1 MFLDYYLR
9 IKIKRSHMD
18 ILEIMR
24 KQDPLYPTFEQ
35 IYTASFPLFEQRTEE
50 QQEQAFQSPNY
61 HLVVYLKDNLF
72 IGFISYWDFST
83 YVYIEHFA
91 IHENFRGQGYG
102 GLLLEDFNKRLNK
115 IILLEIDPITDEISS
130 KRLKFYKNA
139 ASSKTVTTISIPLTE
154 TTIEGM
160 R

>member
-18 ILEIMR
+18 ILEITR

-61 HLVVYLKDNLF
+61 HLVAYLKDNLF
-72 IGFISYWDFST
+72 IGFISYWILAPM
-83 YVYIEHFA
+83 YISNISPFM
-91 IHENFRGQGYG
+91 RTS
-102 GLLLEDFNKRLNK
+102 EDKDMAAYYWR
-115 IILLEIDPITDEISS
+115 ILI
-130 KRLKFYKNA
+130 NA
-139 ASSKTVTTISIPLTE
+139 
-154 TTIEGM
+154 
-160 R
+160 

>member
-1 MFLDYYLR
+1 
-9 IKIKRSHMD
+9 MD
-18 ILEIMR
+18 ILEITR

-72 IGFISYWDFST
+72 IGFITYWDFST

-115 IILLEIDPITDEISS
+115 IILLEIDLL
-130 KRLKFYKNA
+130 RMKFPP
-139 ASSKTVTTISIPLTE
+139 SD
-154 TTIEGM
+154 
-160 R
+160 

>member
-1 MFLDYYLR
+1 
-9 IKIKRSHMD
+9 MD
-18 ILEIMR
+18 ILEITR

-115 IILLEIDPITDEISS
+115 IILLVYSIRF
-130 KRLKFYKNA
+130 RLAEYRHGELRNKYKSPDRFFDQGFIKSPKAENNELRR
-139 ASSKTVTTISIPLTE
+139 TTPFLS
-154 TTIEGM
+154 
-160 R
+160 

>member
-1 MFLDYYLR
+1 
-9 IKIKRSHMD
+9 MD
-18 ILEIMR
+18 ILEITR

-130 KRLKFYKNA
+130 KRFGISTLVEFVGKAAGMSVRCSYDEPITKFEF
-139 ASSKTVTTISIPLTE
+139 P
-154 TTIEGM
+154 G
-160 R
+160 

>member
-18 ILEIMR
+18 ILEITQ

-61 HLVVYLKDNLF
+61 HLVAYLKDNLF

-115 IILLEIDPITDEISS
+115 IIL
-130 KRLKFYKNA
+130 
-139 ASSKTVTTISIPLTE
+139 
-154 TTIEGM
+154 
-160 R
+160 